1 MEGNR
6 CVTEFCIARSCVV
19 FNSVMPLPPHS
30 LRFQDRIA
38 HRTIRAVVFVFH
50 CDRGGVNNQKQLQTP
65 RNDPSPSTRKIWW
78 TMEHGRE
85 NDDGE
90 GETFVLGG
98 GVHVDRNVTW
108 WWEVYIV
115 EDGLG
120 RKDKN
125 IWKSINS
132 VLLLLFLVFSFQ
144 LFWSIVV
151 RSSRVPSRCLL
162 FYFLTSWSPAAFL
175 FGVFECPLVAVIS
188 WRMSFFFF
196 LLFLLFHIKPTTTKK
211 KLSFVTSSSRWLS
224 VRRRLN
230 YVRLQL
236 IATTAFVQ
244 KFVFFR
250 FFCFQWQIFFFVLG

>member
-125 IWKSINS
+125 IWKSIND

-162 FYFLTSWSPAAFL
+162 FYFLF
-175 FGVFECPLVAVIS
+175 FNFVIS
-188 WRMSFFFF
+188 CSISFRGFWMSFSRSNFVTNVFFFF
-196 LLFLLFHIKPTTTKK
+196 FAFSFVSHQTDHKTKK
-211 KLSFVTSSSRWLS
+211 NFRLL
-224 VRRRLN
+224 RRRPGD
-230 YVRLQL
+230 YRL
-236 IATTAFVQ
+236 
-244 KFVFFR
+244 
-250 FFCFQWQIFFFVLG
+250 GEG